1 MPIPEKII
9 INNKPMGGD
18 MIKKMNHFNVSMI
31 KSALRILAGLAL
43 ISHAFF
49 ISGALF
55 IIAEALGILEEM
67 V

>member
-1 MPIPEKII
+1 
-9 INNKPMGGD
+9 
-18 MIKKMNHFNVSMI
+18 MIKKLNHFNVSMI

-49 ISGALF
+49 ISGALI
-55 IIAEALGILEEM
+55 IIAEALGIVEEI

>member
-1 MPIPEKII
+1 
-9 INNKPMGGD
+9 
-18 MIKKMNHFNVSMI
+18 MIKKLNHFNVSMI
-31 KSALRILAGLAL
+31 KSALRVLAGLAL

-55 IIAEALGILEEM
+55 IIAEALGIIEEM